1 MELKIATT
9 ELARALG
16 RSQGIVEKKSTMP
29 ILSHVLLEAKKGQ
42 LVVSATDL
50 DLAVSSEHGQGVEI
64 LKEGSLAVSARH
76 LYEIVRALS
85 TSESQVTLKKAH
97 NNYLELKSGPSEF
110 RIVGLPAEDFP
121 ALPRFE
127 KVPFADVDAADLL
140 DMIER
145 TQFAVSTDETR
156 YNLNGVFFE
165 PSSEALRLVATD
177 GHRLSLV
184 EHDGSPSFGLKKGV
198 ILPKKGLQEL
208 RKLLSEAAESGEEK
222 PETKLGFVENSAIVR
237 RPGVILSMR
246 LIEGLFPDYRQVIP
260 KAGEKVVRMGRERL
274 QETLRRVS
282 LLSTDKA
289 HAVKLELGKGTLRV
303 LSQNPD
309 LGEAKEEVPVEYAG
323 ESLKIGFNARYIL
336 EVLAVMK
343 SKDVALELAD
353 DLSPGVLRGAE
364 DADKGFTAVVMPMRI

>member
-1 MELKIATT
+1 MELKIATS
-9 ELARALG
+9 ELSKALG

-29 ILSHVLLEAKKGQ
+29 ILSHVLLEARKTQ

-50 DLAVSSEHGQGVEI
+50 DLAVSSEHENGCEV

-76 LYEIVRALS
+76 LYDIVRALP
-85 TSESQVTLKKAH
+85 EQQVTLKKAH
-97 NNYLELKSGPSEF
+97 NNYLEVKSGPSEF

-127 KVPFADVDAADLL
+127 KVPFADVQPGALL

-145 TQFAVSTDETR
+145 TSFAISTDETR

-165 PSSEALRLVATD
+165 PSAEALRLVATD

-184 EHDGSPSFGLKKGV
+184 ERPMGATFGLKKGV

-208 RKLLSEAAESGEEK
+208 KKLLAEAVESGEEN
-222 PETKLGFVENSAIVR
+222 PETKLGFVENSAVVR
-237 RPGVILSMR
+237 RPGVVLSMR

-260 KAGEKVVRMGRERL
+260 KAGEKVVKLGRGRFL
-274 QETLRRVS
+274 ETLRRIS

-289 HAVKLELGKGTLRV
+289 HAVKLELGKGVLRV
-303 LSQNPD
+303 MSQNPD
-309 LGEAKEEVPVEYAG
+309 LGEAKEEVPVEYEG
-323 ESLKIGFNARYIL
+323 EPLKIGFNARYLIDVL
-336 EVLAVMK
+336 GVLA
-343 SKDVALELAD
+343 SADVLLELAD
-353 DLSPGVLRGAE
+353 DLSPGVLRGAGEE
-364 DADKGFTAVVMPMRI
+364 DQGYTAVVMPMRI

>member
-1 MELKIATT
+1 MELKIATS
-9 ELARALG
+9 ELSKALG

-29 ILSHVLLEAKKGQ
+29 ILSHVLLEAKKAQ

-50 DLAVSSEHGQGVEI
+50 DLAVSSDHEQGCEI

-76 LYEIVRALS
+76 LYDIVRALP
-85 TSESQVTLKKAH
+85 EQQVTLKKAH
-97 NNYLELKSGPSEF
+97 NNYLEVKSGPSEF

-127 KVPFADVDAADLL
+127 KVPFADVDPGQLL

-145 TQFAVSTDETR
+145 TFFAVSTDETR
-156 YNLNGVFFE
+156 YNLNGVYFE
-165 PSSEALRLVATD
+165 PSAEALRLVATD

-184 EHDGSPSFGLKKGV
+184 ESKMGATFGLKRGV
-198 ILPKKGLQEL
+198 ILPKKGLHEL
-208 RKLLSEAAESGEEK
+208 RKLLAEAAEAGEDK
-222 PETKLGFVENSAIVR
+222 GETKLGFVENSAIVR

-260 KAGEKVVRMGRERL
+260 KAGEKIVKLGRARL
-274 QETLRRVS
+274 LETLRRIS

-289 HAVKLELGKGTLRV
+289 HAVKLELAKGTLRV

-309 LGEAKEEVPVEYAG
+309 LGEAKEEVPIEYEG
-323 ESLKIGFNARYIL
+323 EPLKIGFNARYLIDVLGIL
-336 EVLAVMK
+336 KSADVL
-343 SKDVALELAD
+343 LELAD
-353 DLSPGVLRGAE
+353 DLSPGVLRGAD
-364 DADKGFTAVVMPMRI
+364 DADQGYTAVVMPMRI